1 MKLRNAVVVS
11 ILVVLGIACAGAV
24 TALYTD
30 VSVKASAPDYAAGLG
45 SIPSNYQF
53 VFGINVQKFA
63 QSPAYAKFQQN
74 NPMGNDLAVFVEK
87 TGLNP
92 MRDISYLV
100 GAGNSREKSGD
111 KGIVIVSG
119 RFSKEA
125 IVSYIRSKSSVI
137 EEPYGGTSV
146 MMFPEPQSDA
156 VKKGLA
162 FVNDQ
167 EIALGDLESLKA
179 VLDIRGQESKSILS
193 NETMAPLIRSIGPD
207 EMFWF
212 AGDAA
217 GVLAKTP
224 ATAPLAA
231 SAATIKSIVGT
242 VNIGDALTGKI
253 TATAF
258 SSEEALKLADAI
270 RGLIALGQLAA
281 NRNPE
286 LKALFGGL
294 AVSQNSA
301 QVSVDLNFPADLLA
315 KMQQSSQAAT
325 TVSLSASQ
333 LVSDQQEDRGRKA
346 EFDPD
351 AAIPTRISLLPTGD

>member
-24 TALYTD
+24 TALYRD
-30 VSVKASAPDYAAGLG
+30 VAVKASAPDYAAGLS
-45 SIPSNYQF
+45 SIPPNYQF

-100 GAGNSREKSGD
+100 GAANSREKSGD

-119 RFSKEA
+119 RFSKES

-156 VKKGLA
+156 IKKGLA

-179 VLDIRGQESKSILS
+179 VLDIRGQESRSILS

-212 AGDAA
+212 AGDPA
-217 GVLAKTP
+217 GVLEKTS

-242 VNIGDALTGKI
+242 MNIGDALTGKI

-258 SSEEALKLADAI
+258 SSEEALKLADTI

-286 LKALFGGL
+286 LKGLFGGL

-315 KMQQSSQAAT
+315 KMQQSSR
-325 TVSLSASQ
+325 LH
-333 LVSDQQEDRGRKA
+333 QQ
-346 EFDPD
+346 
-351 AAIPTRISLLPTGD
+351 